1 MIGQTISHYK
11 ITEKLGGGGMG
22 IVGHNQK
29 EEMMKRLT
37 LSSLVIGIVVLAAVG
52 LSQRSSDIRY
62 INLPGRTD
70 DLPWSNAVL
79 VGDTLYLSGKIGIEP
94 DTREVPP
101 EIQRE
106 IKIIL
111 DSMKE
116 RLEMV
121 GMTMDDLVW
130 VQVLCPDLSLYD
142 EFNSIYRTYFKDHFP
157 ARAFL
162 GSGPLLRGAH
172 FEVMGIAVKG

>member
-1 MIGQTISHYK
+1 
-11 ITEKLGGGGMG
+11 
-22 IVGHNQK
+22 
-29 EEMMKRLT
+29 MKRLT
-37 LSSLVIGIVVLAAVG
+37 LSSLVIGIMVLAAVG
-52 LSQRSSDIRY
+52 LAQRSSDIRY

-70 DLPWSNAVL
+70 NLPWSNAVL
-79 VGDTLYLSGKIGIEP
+79 AGDTLYLSGKIGIAP

-101 EIQRE
+101 EIQQE
-106 IKIIL
+106 VKIIL

-116 RLEMV
+116 RLEVV

-130 VQVLCPDLSLYD
+130 VQVLCPDISLYD

-162 GSGPLLRGAH
+162 GSGSLLRGAH
-172 FEVMGIAVKG
+172 FEVMGIAVKR

>member
-1 MIGQTISHYK
+1 
-11 ITEKLGGGGMG
+11 
-22 IVGHNQK
+22 
-29 EEMMKRLT
+29 MKRLT

-106 IKIIL
+106 VKIIL

-162 GSGPLLRGAH
+162 GSGSLLRGAH
-172 FEVMGIAVKG
+172 FEVMGIAVKR

>member
-1 MIGQTISHYK
+1 
-11 ITEKLGGGGMG
+11 
-22 IVGHNQK
+22 
-29 EEMMKRLT
+29 MKRLT

-79 VGDTLYLSGKIGIEP
+79 AGDTLYLSGKIGIVP

-101 EIQRE
+101 EIQQE
-106 IKIIL
+106 VKIIL

-116 RLEMV
+116 RLEVV

-130 VQVLCPDLSLYD
+130 VQVLCPDISLYD

-162 GSGPLLRGAH
+162 GSGSLLRGAH
-172 FEVMGIAVKG
+172 FEVMGIAVKR